1 MTVHPRYTIRTLVVD
16 DHQVVCQRFH
26 GFLNGKSDR
35 GPSVRRRRPPGTGR
49 ARMGRHPAGPFGDN
63 DQGGMSDATVLVP
76 IRLTANCLDS
86 CRSRVTPVD
95 EDEPSTCMD
104 GR

>member
-35 GPSVRRRRPPGTGR
+35 GPSARRLRPPGLDERVWVAVQQGR
-49 ARMGRHPAGPFGDN
+49 SATMIRVVCRMP
-63 DQGGMSDATVLVP
+63 
-76 IRLTANCLDS
+76 
-86 CRSRVTPVD
+86 
-95 EDEPSTCMD
+95 PSLSLY
-104 GR
+104 G